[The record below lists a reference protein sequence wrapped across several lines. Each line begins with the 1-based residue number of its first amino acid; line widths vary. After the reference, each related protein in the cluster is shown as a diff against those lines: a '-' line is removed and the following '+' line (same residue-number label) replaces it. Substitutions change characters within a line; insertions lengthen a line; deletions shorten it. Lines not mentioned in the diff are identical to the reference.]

1 MAGEQKTAPL
11 DAQIAEKLLDRLGS
25 DDGFREQFQANP
37 LAALQAI
44 GYQGTSSG
52 LKAAQSGLAEPFS
65 ACAVNQLA
73 AKEDILAAKERLIT
87 TLTQGLAYN
96 TPTFEAENLER
107 RTRK

>member
-25 DDGFREQFQANP
+25 DDSFREQFQANP
-37 LAALQAI
+37 IAALQSI
-44 GYQGTSSG
+44 GYEGSG
-52 LKAAQSGLAEPFS
+52 LRAAAPSDLAEPFS

-73 AKEDILAAKERLIT
+73 AKEDILAAKEKLMA